1 MKEREEWETCPC
13 GKRLGFKISP
23 FMTPE
28 QRRCPACGRLHYVDH
43 DSIDWKRVGE
53 DNETVD
59 AFKSVQRDRRN

>member
-1 MKEREEWETCPC
+1 MNGDEEGKACPC

-43 DSIDWKRVGE
+43 DSIDWKRVGK
-53 DNETVD
+53 DNGN
-59 AFKSVQRDRRN
+59 ARNI

>member
-1 MKEREEWETCPC
+1 MKEREERETCPC

-53 DNETVD
+53 DNEIVD

>member
-13 GKRLGFKISP
+13 GERLGFKISP

-43 DSIDWKRVGE
+43 DSIDWKRVEKG
-53 DNETVD
+53 
-59 AFKSVQRDRRN
+59 K